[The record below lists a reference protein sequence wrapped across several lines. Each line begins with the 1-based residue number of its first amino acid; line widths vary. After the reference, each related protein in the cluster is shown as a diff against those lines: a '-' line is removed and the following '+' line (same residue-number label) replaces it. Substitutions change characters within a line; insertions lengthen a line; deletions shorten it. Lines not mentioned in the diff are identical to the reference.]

1 MGKLR
6 ESERSLDR
14 KEGGGERERLGK
26 LSETEREI
34 FRQKR
39 EDRER

>member
-1 MGKLR
+1 M
-6 ESERSLDR
+6 
-14 KEGGGERERLGK
+14 GK

-39 EDRER
+39 EERERDRERDWVS